1 MPSDMCLCS
10 TPERTTCRPS
20 GSACDVFDGYGSR
33 FYARG
38 VFLAYA
44 RGRHT
49 TGCARCAVEADQGDD
64 AEHPM
69 HLATREFYGDKLE
82 ESSAH

>member
-1 MPSDMCLCS
+1 MFSMVMEIVFMLAVFFLLMPAVAILL
-10 TPERTTCRPS
+10 
-20 GSACDVFDGYGSR
+20 A
-33 FYARG
+33 AIG
-38 VFLAYA
+38 VLLKQ
-44 RGRHT
+44 
-49 TGCARCAVEADQGDD
+49 VKGDD